1 MKKLVF
7 YFTATLLVAFLSSC
21 SDDKSTTP
29 DTAGTGLPLAIG
41 NMWKYDSYEIDANGN
56 TIGSKLGSHTNTV
69 TGTITLGG
77 KSAFILV
84 EDDSETKDTSYI
96 YADADGIYGYFS
108 PEFPGGTAMWLKSI
122 DFKNTKWDIFKI
134 NIDETDEE
142 EGTTTKG
149 VSGMKGERL
158 ASSKV
163 TYKNKS
169 YDVQNY
175 INIIY
180 SDVVV
185 TYLDENNTP
194 ISQTISNSDTSYVSL
209 IPGLGVY
216 SSTSSEVNYT
226 DEDIEV
232 RTFKDILVDHNL
244 K

>member
-1 MKKLVF
+1 
-7 YFTATLLVAFLSSC
+7 
-21 SDDKSTTP
+21 
-29 DTAGTGLPLAIG
+29 
-41 NMWKYDSYEIDANGN
+41 
-56 TIGSKLGSHTNTV
+56 
-69 TGTITLGG
+69 
-77 KSAFILV
+77 
-84 EDDSETKDTSYI
+84 
-96 YADADGIYGYFS
+96 
-108 PEFPGGTAMWLKSI
+108 MWLKSI
-122 DFKNTKWDIFKI
+122 DFKNTKWDIFKL

-194 ISQTISNSDTSYVSL
+194 ISQTISNSDTTYVSL